1 MTGARNSDPPAGHVE
16 DLRDWLR
23 ERPERPAAV
32 VFEQLDREHDDALA
46 QAQRQARAGAPGEER
61 RDGVD
66 ADDPAR
72 LERLLDAARFDR
84 QAWRWPAHRP
94 LFEAALAGGARWI
107 AANFSR
113 ASARRLRGEGGASVD
128 PALQA
133 LIDAPHFDGLPTK
146 ISKDPRDHEELLA
159 LQKQTGACLFLYFK
173 NPYVTSES
181 GLCGWYEKHVAG
193 DMGWRKAMRYYLQM
207 EITLPG
213 KQDAQELAAL
223 YRVTKTP
230 ALLVVQ
236 PGSTRPGRLW
246 PFVKNPG
253 EDMKLKE
260 MDAILQE
267 LKAASTPAYAELF

>member
-1 MTGARNSDPPAGHVE
+1 MTPDRLPVLLLAALFLAASASAQRTEFQRRKFDRS
-16 DLRDWLR
+16 RF
-23 ERPERPAAV
+23 ERPAAAV
-32 VFEQLDREHDDALA
+32 RPDLPEPEPAPAFSAPAPAAPAPAEPAFPPPAASPSTESAPAETAAEDAS
-46 QAQRQARAGAPGEER
+46 AGAP
-61 RDGVD
+61 
-66 ADDPAR
+66 PA
-72 LERLLDAARFDR
+72 AAGSNSWGSSWTPRP
-84 QAWRWPAHRP
+84 PA
-94 LFEAALAGGARWI
+94 
-107 AANFSR
+107 
-113 ASARRLRGEGGASVD
+113 VD

-246 PFVKNPG
+246 PFEKNPG
-253 EDMKLKE
+253 EGMKVKE

>member
-1 MTGARNSDPPAGHVE
+1 MTPDRIPALLLAVLFLAASASAQRIE
-16 DLRDWLR
+16 FQRQKFDRSR
-23 ERPERPAAV
+23 FERPAAAV
-32 VFEQLDREHDDALA
+32 RPDLPEPEPAPAFSAPAPAAPAPAEPAFPPPTSSPATEFSSGDTDAGTPPA
-46 QAQRQARAGAPGEER
+46 DGGSNAPESSWTPR
-61 RDGVD
+61 P
-66 ADDPAR
+66 PA
-72 LERLLDAARFDR
+72 
-84 QAWRWPAHRP
+84 
-94 LFEAALAGGARWI
+94 
-107 AANFSR
+107 
-113 ASARRLRGEGGASVD
+113 VD

-133 LIDAPHFDGLPTK
+133 LIDSPHFDGLPTK
-146 ISKDPRDHEELLA
+146 SSKDPRDHEELLA

-173 NPYVTSES
+173 NPNVTSES

-213 KQDAQELAAL
+213 KKDAQELAAL

-246 PFVKNPG
+246 PFEKNPG
-253 EDMKLKE
+253 EGMKLKE

-267 LKAASTPAYAELF
+267 LKAASTPAYADVF

>member
-1 MTGARNSDPPAGHVE
+1 MTPDRIPALLLAVLFLAASASAQRIE
-16 DLRDWLR
+16 FQRQKFDRSR
-23 ERPERPAAV
+23 FERPAAAV
-32 VFEQLDREHDDALA
+32 RPDLPEPEPAPAFSAPAPAAPAPAEPAFPPPTSSPATEFSSGDTDAGTPPA
-46 QAQRQARAGAPGEER
+46 DGGSNAPESSWTPR
-61 RDGVD
+61 P
-66 ADDPAR
+66 PA
-72 LERLLDAARFDR
+72 
-84 QAWRWPAHRP
+84 
-94 LFEAALAGGARWI
+94 
-107 AANFSR
+107 
-113 ASARRLRGEGGASVD
+113 VD

-133 LIDAPHFDGLPTK
+133 LIDSPHFDGLPTK

-173 NPYVTSES
+173 NPNVTSES

-213 KQDAQELAAL
+213 KKDAQELAAL

-246 PFVKNPG
+246 PFEKNPG
-253 EDMKLKE
+253 EGMKLKE

-267 LKAASTPAYAELF
+267 LKAASTPAYADLF

>member
-1 MTGARNSDPPAGHVE
+1 MTPDRIPALLLAVLFLAASASGQRIE
-16 DLRDWLR
+16 FQRQKFDRSR
-23 ERPERPAAV
+23 FERPAAAV
-32 VFEQLDREHDDALA
+32 RPDLPEPEPAPAFSAPAPAAPAPAEPAFPPPTSSPATEFSSGDTDAGTPPA
-46 QAQRQARAGAPGEER
+46 DGGSNAPESSWTPR
-61 RDGVD
+61 P
-66 ADDPAR
+66 PAV
-72 LERLLDAARFDR
+72 E
-84 QAWRWPAHRP
+84 
-94 LFEAALAGGARWI
+94 
-107 AANFSR
+107 
-113 ASARRLRGEGGASVD
+113 

-133 LIDAPHFDGLPTK
+133 LIDSPHFDGLPTK

-173 NPYVTSES
+173 NPNVTSES

-213 KQDAQELAAL
+213 KKDAQELAAL

-246 PFVKNPG
+246 PFEKNPG
-253 EDMKLKE
+253 EGMKLKE

-267 LKAASTPAYAELF
+267 LKAASTPAYADVF

>member
-1 MTGARNSDPPAGHVE
+1 MTPDRIPALLLAVLFLAASASAQRIE
-16 DLRDWLR
+16 FQRQKFDRSR
-23 ERPERPAAV
+23 FERPAAAV
-32 VFEQLDREHDDALA
+32 RPDLPEPEPAPAFSAPAPAAPAPAEPAFPPPTSSPATEFSSGDTDAGTPPADGGSNSRESSWTP
-46 QAQRQARAGAPGEER
+46 RP
-61 RDGVD
+61 
-66 ADDPAR
+66 PA
-72 LERLLDAARFDR
+72 
-84 QAWRWPAHRP
+84 
-94 LFEAALAGGARWI
+94 
-107 AANFSR
+107 
-113 ASARRLRGEGGASVD
+113 VD

-133 LIDAPHFDGLPTK
+133 LIDSPHFDGLPTK

-173 NPYVTSES
+173 NPNVTSES

-213 KQDAQELAAL
+213 KKDAQELAAL

-246 PFVKNPG
+246 PFEKNPG
-253 EDMKLKE
+253 EGMKLKE

-267 LKAASTPAYAELF
+267 LKAASTPAYADVF

>member
-1 MTGARNSDPPAGHVE
+1 MTPDRIPALLLAVLFLAASASAQRIE
-16 DLRDWLR
+16 FQRQKFDRSR
-23 ERPERPAAV
+23 FERPAAAV
-32 VFEQLDREHDDALA
+32 RPDLPEPEPAPAFSAPAPAAPAPAEPAFLPPTSSPATEFSSGDTDAGTPPA
-46 QAQRQARAGAPGEER
+46 DGGSNAPESSWTPR
-61 RDGVD
+61 P
-66 ADDPAR
+66 PA
-72 LERLLDAARFDR
+72 
-84 QAWRWPAHRP
+84 
-94 LFEAALAGGARWI
+94 
-107 AANFSR
+107 
-113 ASARRLRGEGGASVD
+113 VD

-133 LIDAPHFDGLPTK
+133 LIDSPHFDGLPTK

-173 NPYVTSES
+173 NPNVTSES

-213 KQDAQELAAL
+213 KKDAQELAAL

-246 PFVKNPG
+246 PFEKNPG
-253 EDMKLKE
+253 EGMKLKE

-267 LKAASTPAYAELF
+267 LKAASTPAYADVF

>member
-1 MTGARNSDPPAGHVE
+1 MTPDRIPALLLAVLFLAASASAQRIE
-16 DLRDWLR
+16 FQRQKFDRSR
-23 ERPERPAAV
+23 FERPAAAV
-32 VFEQLDREHDDALA
+32 RPDLPEPEPAPAFSAPAPAAPAPAEPAFPPPTSSPATEFSSGDTDAGTPPA
-46 QAQRQARAGAPGEER
+46 DGGSNAPESSWTPR
-61 RDGVD
+61 P
-66 ADDPAR
+66 PA
-72 LERLLDAARFDR
+72 
-84 QAWRWPAHRP
+84 
-94 LFEAALAGGARWI
+94 
-107 AANFSR
+107 
-113 ASARRLRGEGGASVD
+113 VD

-133 LIDAPHFDGLPTK
+133 LIDSPHFDGLPTK

-159 LQKQTGACLFLYFK
+159 LQKQTGTCLFLYFK
-173 NPYVTSES
+173 NPNVTSES

-213 KQDAQELAAL
+213 KKDAQELAAL

-246 PFVKNPG
+246 PFEKNPG
-253 EDMKLKE
+253 EGMKLKE

-267 LKAASTPAYAELF
+267 LKAASTPAYADVF

>member
-1 MTGARNSDPPAGHVE
+1 MTPDRIPALLLAVLFLAASASAQRIE
-16 DLRDWLR
+16 FQRQKFDRSR
-23 ERPERPAAV
+23 FERPAAAV
-32 VFEQLDREHDDALA
+32 RPDLPEPEPAPAFSAPAPAAPAPAEPAFPPPTSSPATEFSSGDTDAGTPPA
-46 QAQRQARAGAPGEER
+46 DGGSNAPESSWTPR
-61 RDGVD
+61 P
-66 ADDPAR
+66 PA
-72 LERLLDAARFDR
+72 
-84 QAWRWPAHRP
+84 
-94 LFEAALAGGARWI
+94 
-107 AANFSR
+107 
-113 ASARRLRGEGGASVD
+113 VD

-133 LIDAPHFDGLPTK
+133 LIDSPHFDGLPTK

-173 NPYVTSES
+173 NPNVTSES

-213 KQDAQELAAL
+213 KKDAQELAAL

-246 PFVKNPG
+246 PFEKNPG
-253 EDMKLKE
+253 EGMKLKE

-267 LKAASTPAYAELF
+267 LKAASTPAYADVF

>member
-1 MTGARNSDPPAGHVE
+1 MTPDRIPALLLAVLFLAASASAQRIE
-16 DLRDWLR
+16 FQRQKFDRSR
-23 ERPERPAAV
+23 FERPAAAV
-32 VFEQLDREHDDALA
+32 RPDLPEPEPAPAFSAPAPAAPAPAEPAFPPPTSSPATEFSSGDTDAGTPPA
-46 QAQRQARAGAPGEER
+46 
-61 RDGVD
+61 DGGSHSQGSSWTPRP
-66 ADDPAR
+66 PA
-72 LERLLDAARFDR
+72 
-84 QAWRWPAHRP
+84 
-94 LFEAALAGGARWI
+94 
-107 AANFSR
+107 
-113 ASARRLRGEGGASVD
+113 VD

-133 LIDAPHFDGLPTK
+133 LIDSPHFDGLPTK

-173 NPYVTSES
+173 NPNVTSES

-213 KQDAQELAAL
+213 KKDAQELAAL

-246 PFVKNPG
+246 PFEKNPG
-253 EDMKLKE
+253 EGMKLKE

-267 LKAASTPAYAELF
+267 LKAASTPAYADVF

>member
-1 MTGARNSDPPAGHVE
+1 MTPDRIPAILLAALFLAATASAQRTE
-16 DLRDWLR
+16 FQRQKFNR
-23 ERPERPAAV
+23 SRFERPAAAV
-32 VFEQLDREHDDALA
+32 RPDLPEPEPAPAFSAPAPAAPAPAEPAFPPPTSSPATEFSSGDTDT
-46 QAQRQARAGAPGEER
+46 GAP
-61 RDGVD
+61 
-66 ADDPAR
+66 PAAEGSNSWGSSWTPR
-72 LERLLDAARFDR
+72 P
-84 QAWRWPAHRP
+84 PA
-94 LFEAALAGGARWI
+94 
-107 AANFSR
+107 
-113 ASARRLRGEGGASVD
+113 VD

-213 KQDAQELAAL
+213 KKDAQELAAL

-246 PFVKNPG
+246 PFEKNPG
-253 EDMKLKE
+253 EGMKVKE

-267 LKAASTPAYAELF
+267 LKAASSPAYADLF